1 MFFIMYGNEP
11 QPMLGVMQ
19 SFLKHIVVRTMKQM
33 AATGNP
39 SDFAELIA
47 SFFQVN
53 YLKRVEGKPQLF
65 YNQPKSQIKWFN
77 NSLTVV
83 NQNLLLLTLTIFLSL
98 FQGYV
103 TTGQKGSR
111 AFGLN
116 GRRRSSQP
124 LSVRLRLSRSGRG
137 RPCQIL
143 C

>member
-53 YLKRVEGKPQLF
+53 YLKMTRVKPQLF
-65 YNQPKSQIKWFN
+65 FYQPKSQMQE
-77 NSLTVV
+77 TV
-83 NQNLLLLTLTIFLSL
+83 Q
-98 FQGYV
+98 
-103 TTGQKGSR
+103 
-111 AFGLN
+111 
-116 GRRRSSQP
+116 
-124 LSVRLRLSRSGRG
+124 
-137 RPCQIL
+137 
-143 C
+143 